1 VDIGE
6 AVVAALETV
15 RELGVVQTEEVHGG
29 GVEVVDV
36 NGVTNDV
43 VTEII
48 GFSVNVTAAN
58 SGAGHEDAE
67 AARVVIASVVVT
79 GERALG
85 VDGATELAAP
95 DDECVLEKAAFFE
108 F

>member
-1 VDIGE
+1 MDVGE
-6 AVVAALETV
+6 SIIAALETV

-29 GVEVVDV
+29 GVEVVDM
-36 NGVTNDV
+36 NGVPNDV
-43 VTEII
+43 VTEVI
-48 GFSVNVTAAN
+48 GFSVNMTAAYAA
-58 SGAGHEDAE
+58 SGHEDAE

-95 DDECVLEKAAFFE
+95 DDECVLEKAALFE